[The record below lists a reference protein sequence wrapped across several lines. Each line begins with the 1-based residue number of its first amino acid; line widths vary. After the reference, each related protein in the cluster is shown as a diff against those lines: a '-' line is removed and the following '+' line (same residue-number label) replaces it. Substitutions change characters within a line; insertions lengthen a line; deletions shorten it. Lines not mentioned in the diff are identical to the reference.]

1 MLPYT
6 GTTESDWYYY
16 TIEDNDNSF
25 GYKIRY
31 NNKTNENGN
40 DLEVKNNTYTK
51 YYISSLGNFNND
63 AVSTTQPE
71 SFTPGGGGD
80 EPTDLDESPT
90 PAPTCQKNL
99 NITEGANWCDFTNYP
114 CIYFNNTYANY
125 NKVSILLG
133 RNYNFSDE
141 GIGSEGLVLTKI
153 QNTNLYFI
161 KKEKW
166 EHYQTFLF
174 IQEDQWTGWRG
185 EKVTSRLESASNY
198 TDTYNVNMKDGGF
211 HIFTPSCNEKGAS
224 LAYTKGSAKEFLHK
238 TQTVQVMISM
248 DGGATY
254 MATTILPGTITATR
268 YLMSGNNT
276 VAQSEQTLSETTPSA
291 AGVISSVITFNA
303 SAANEGYEFAGWGIS
318 NAGPTKTDAAYSYTI
333 GDNATLYAYY
343 KRTATI
349 TTYPV
354 TITAGANGS
363 VDPSGEQQIGEIPVT
378 ITATP
383 HSGYQLDKWETSS
396 SVAVKE
402 QAGASITV
410 TATATGTVKATFTE
424 ATPKLNIGAKSS
436 DGSVCGEGEAWTIQ
450 PFTKVPNETGIYST
464 KITLKAGTFTFSIIG
479 TDGKFYKNDGKM
491 TRAFWG
497 DFIFT
502 NQDGVP
508 DARIEADVEG
518 TYEFRWD
525 NTNKKLFVYY
535 PLPDFYYYDDKGNW
549 GGEDDATAQKLTKT
563 ETYAYLELDKTYLKN
578 KDNNASNE
586 FKIFDGNR
594 KARDHWYDSENH
606 VEEHK
611 HTIACGSHIDNA
623 LGDITLTAESGE
635 YTNAKYTNPDL
646 SITGDKF
653 YVLLYYPNTP
663 VNSTGAYKLAA
674 STTLPGTGGDYSVTI
689 LTNNASYGT
698 VSPAGIQGINEGET
712 LTITATPKKGY
723 MLDTTNPW
731 SATEGITVTTTEGNP
746 NEATVSATQSGTVTA
761 NFVADPNF
769 ADNPCVALHGN
780 FTGEWK
786 STLME
791 ISPDGKT
798 ATYTLDITG
807 TGNKNFGIKVLK
819 DCNGPLE
826 GESNQSAWMW
836 GDKSN
841 HNISRTTH
849 TLTLIEQ
856 NAEKTN
862 GADLSMLV
870 DIAGEYT
877 FTYEYA
883 TKTLTVAYPSKEI
896 KPQQYLLYGNF
907 DGTTWVQKK
916 GEWKDNDNTGT
927 WTLNLKKGAY
937 MFKLLSVTA
946 GSPSLNAQ
954 KGAATIQR
962 ENPDV
967 MVDGEYSSND
977 RENITLNADED
988 GKYTVI
994 FNYTTK
1000 NVHVTYPS
1008 GSKIKYRL
1016 VYAEKKPDGKYEK
1029 YHPSTPYINAVAEE
1043 ATDERRD
1050 TVSLHVRCSIPDYHR
1065 NSLNQIDKINKYD
1078 PNPNNIYVYLQK
1090 WEGTKWETKD
1100 TVVLQGG
1107 NEARVKRESGVY
1119 NFVVVQAPQATDK
1132 KVYIDPNIEP
1142 YKGNYY
1148 IRTNVAPGG
1157 WNDYKKSENQ
1167 ITYSDYAAQHKHFE
1181 YYWCKWVEVK
1191 AEPSAVEGKVNLKF
1205 TIANDYS
1212 NCVSDT
1218 CADEMDNRDFTV
1230 NGRLGSN
1237 ANVRWMWHSKTND
1250 IDRAYIAG
1258 VTKTEANLFLVNKS
1272 GTINGATTGTF
1283 SFEDRMNWTYKI
1295 ELTAK
1300 PNAQFAIIK
1309 KPHDGAGAQ
1318 RYWVVGSETEGVTLI
1333 KGEGRDTYRMRIA
1346 YDFKSD
1352 HLIYAWVPDD
1362 TTDISD
1368 NIDLGAAVV
1377 CMRKDNGNATQVRIT
1392 PETTTLS
1399 NVQEA
1404 LGVLSL
1410 SKKEFFDKPKGWNTW
1425 EREYYW
1431 ISFPFDVN
1439 VSDIFSTFVWDR
1451 DYIIQEYDGQS
1462 RADNGCWADSP
1473 TYWRSLSKTD
1483 KMEAGK
1489 GYVLYISHEAVSK
1502 NNVYGNNPS
1511 ELNIYFPST
1520 GVTKITGEIKSVE
1533 VPKHT
1538 CTDTRN
1544 NRDIYDSNWNLI
1556 GVPTWVNIEG
1566 MKDGEAPEQPD
1577 YKGVDNIITN
1587 ADGKTVGFYYHFNT
1601 GTEKGKPGNTWTPRN
1616 VKEGEEQLV
1625 FKNMRSYLIQWAGTI
1640 DWSHKSWGED
1650 NPSTQGLQARRAA
1663 EAKSEEYTLR
1673 LELSRGETALDQT
1686 FVRLQEDGDVT
1697 ADYDMNYD
1705 MTKIINPG
1713 ANLYSLIGTNLIK
1726 AGANVLP
1733 LPAENTTV
1741 YVPMGVVADKDGTY
1755 RFTMPDGTDGM
1766 LVSLTDHE
1774 TGWIYNLTTGYCD
1787 VPLTKGTYEQR
1798 FVLEIQ
1804 PKKGVTTGCNE
1815 STTDD
1820 GTLRKV
1826 LIDGNLYIQRGDALY
1841 DAAGR
1846 AL

>member
-1 MLPYT
+1 MKHINLKSIFATFLLLMGVCQVSWGATRTYN
-6 GTTESDWYYY
+6 GTEKLYFYMKAVSWWIAPDHGGNFANFKNTS
-16 TIEDNDNSF
+16 
-25 GYKIRY
+25 
-31 NNKTNENGN
+31 TNTDAWSAKAQKENGDIWYVVVPAGTWDVVFLTRN
-40 DLEVKNNTYTK
+40 ETTTNPTWDNKWNQTGAISLDAAKN
-51 YYISSLGNFNND
+51 YIQSFAD
-63 AVSTTQPE
+63 KSTTATWDTY
-71 SFTPGGGGD
+71 TPGGGGD
-80 EPTDLDESPT
+80 DTELSIDGVTKTEEQSIYAIHLWGNGVSTTD
-90 PAPTCQKNL
+90 APFYKTNKN
-99 NITEGANWCDFTNYP
+99 NY
-114 CIYFNNTYANY
+114 
-125 NKVSILLG
+125 
-133 RNYNFSDE
+133 
-141 GIGSEGLVLTKI
+141 
-153 QNTNLYFI
+153 
-161 KKEKW
+161 
-166 EHYQTFLF
+166 
-174 IQEDQWTGWRG
+174 
-185 EKVTSRLESASNY
+185 
-198 TDTYNVNMKDGGF
+198 
-211 HIFTPSCNEKGAS
+211 
-224 LAYTKGSAKEFLHK
+224 
-238 TQTVQVMISM
+238 
-248 DGGATY
+248 Y
-254 MATTILPGTITATR
+254 MATGSWDMSSFTGFGLQHKEGSNTQYTWVGGGGKTAQIGKWVEGVYASSDGILPTTEDIVTTIYFYYDGSNSALYLATSGSTNIYTVTFDANGRDNAENMPKAQKIEEGQSAFQPTDTPTATG
-268 YLMSGNNT
+268 Y
-276 VAQSEQTLSETTPSA
+276 
-291 AGVISSVITFNA
+291 TFGGWYTDEA
-303 SAANEGYEFAGWGIS
+303 CTNEYDFGTAV
-318 NAGPTKTDAAYSYTI
+318 TKDI
-333 GDNATLYAYY
+333 TLYAKWIEKPKY
-343 KRTATI
+343 T
-349 TTYPV
+349 V
-354 TITAGANGS
+354 TISAGENGS

-383 HSGYQLDKWETSS
+383 NSGYQLDKWETSS
-396 SVAVKE
+396 SVAVAK
-402 QAGASITV
+402 QDGLSITV
-410 TATATGTVKATFTE
+410 TATAAGSVTATFTE
-424 ATPKLNIGAKSS
+424 ATPKLNIGAKS
-436 DGSVCGEGEAWTIQ
+436 DGSVCGKGEGWTQ
-450 PFTKVPNETGIYST
+450 KPFTKVPNETGIYST
-464 KITLKAGTFTFSIIG
+464 QITLQAGTFTFSIIE
-479 TDGKFYKNDGKM
+479 TDGKFYKNDSKM

-549 GGEDDATAQKLTKT
+549 GGTDDATAQKLTKT

-819 DCNGPLE
+819 DCNGSLE
-826 GESNQSAWMW
+826 GESNQSAWIC
-836 GDKSN
+836 GASN
-841 HNISRTTH
+841 KYEIKRGEP
-849 TLTLIEQ
+849 TLELVQEGTGTRNVSLH
-856 NAEKTN
+856 
-862 GADLSMLV
+862 V
-870 DIAGEYT
+870 DIAGDYK
-877 FTYEYA
+877 FTYTYT
-883 TKTLTVAYPSKEI
+883 TKTLTVEYPSKEI

-907 DGTTWVQKK
+907 EGTTWVQKTGK
-916 GEWKDNDNTGT
+916 WDGGNQVGT
-927 WTLNLKKGAY
+927 WELNLKKGAY

-946 GSPSLNAQ
+946 GSPSLNAP

-967 MVDGEYSSND
+967 TVDGEYSSND

-988 GKYTVI
+988 GVYTVT
-994 FNYTTK
+994 FTYTTK
-1000 NVHVTYPS
+1000 NVHVTYPG
-1008 GSKIKYRL
+1008 GSKTKYRL
-1016 VYAEKKPDGKYEK
+1016 VYAEKKPNGTYEK
-1029 YHPSTPYINAVAEE
+1029 YHPSTPYIDALAED

-1090 WEGTKWETKD
+1090 WDGTKWETKE
-1100 TVVLQGG
+1100 TVVLQEG

-1119 NFVVVQAPQATDK
+1119 NFVVVQDPK
-1132 KVYIDPNIEP
+1132 ENKVYIDPNIEP

-1157 WNDYKKSENQ
+1157 WNDYKQTANQ

-1181 YYWCKWVEVK
+1181 YYWCKWVQVK
-1191 AEPSAVEGKVNLKF
+1191 IVNNGDQIEPSAVEGKVNLQF

-1218 CADEMDNRDFTV
+1218 CANEMDNRNFTV

-1258 VTKTEANLFLVNKS
+1258 GNECLFFEPKEGNITCNKDGKDKTAPF
-1272 GTINGATTGTF
+1272 AF
-1283 SFEDRMNWTYKI
+1283 DDRENWTYKI
-1295 ELTAK
+1295 DVTTP
-1300 PNAQFAIIK
+1300 PNTKFAITK
-1309 KPHDGAGAQ
+1309 KPHGDAGKT
-1318 RYWVVGSETEGVTLI
+1318 RYYILGSDTAGVPLITGQGNQEYSMRVV
-1333 KGEGRDTYRMRIA
+1333 

-1352 HLIYAWVPDD
+1352 HLIYAWMPDD
-1362 TTDISD
+1362 DTEITSEWE
-1368 NIDLGAAVV
+1368 LGTSIV
-1377 CMRKDNGNATQVRIT
+1377 CMRTGHKRATQIAISSQSTKLNEVT
-1392 PETTTLS
+1392 S
-1399 NVQEA
+1399 A

-1410 SKKEFFDKPKGWNTW
+1410 TKADFYDNPALTMW

-1431 ISFPFDVN
+1431 ISFPFDVCM
-1439 VSDIFSTFVWDR
+1439 SDIFSTFVLGR
-1451 DYIIQEYDGQS
+1451 HYRIQDYDGAS
-1462 RADNGCWADSP
+1462 RAKNGCWIDSP
-1473 TYWRSLSKTD
+1473 SYWRTLSKSDTL
-1483 KMEAGK
+1483 KAGM
-1489 GYVLYISHEAVSK
+1489 GYLLNIRHSMVEKDELYK
-1502 NNVYGNNPS
+1502 NNPT
-1511 ELNIYFPST
+1511 ELNIYFPSAGDT
-1520 GVTKITGEIKSVE
+1520 VMKITGTFPTVT
-1533 VPKHT
+1533 VPEHK
-1538 CTDTRN
+1538 CKIERE
-1544 NRDIYDSNWNLI
+1544 NRYIYDSNWNLI
-1556 GVPTWVNIEG
+1556 GVPTWVNITG
-1566 MKDGEAPEQPD
+1566 IGNGTVSKDPGNT
-1577 YKGVDNIITN
+1577 VLNI
-1587 ADGKTVGFYYHFNT
+1587 DGDTKIGFYYHFNT
-1601 GTEKGKPGNTWTPRN
+1601 GAENGNTWTPRN
-1616 VKEGEEQLV
+1616 VKESGSNNLV
-1625 FKNMRSYLIQWAGTI
+1625 FQNMHSYLVQWARTI
-1640 DWSHKSWGED
+1640 DWSDPSFDE
-1650 NPSTQGLQARRAA
+1650 PSTQGLQARRAA

-1713 ANLYSLIGTNLIK
+1713 ANLYSLIGTNLIQ

-1755 RFTMPDGTDGM
+1755 RFSMPDGTEGM
-1766 LVSLTDHE
+1766 LVSLADHE
-1774 TGWIYNLTTGYCD
+1774 TGMLYNLATGYCD